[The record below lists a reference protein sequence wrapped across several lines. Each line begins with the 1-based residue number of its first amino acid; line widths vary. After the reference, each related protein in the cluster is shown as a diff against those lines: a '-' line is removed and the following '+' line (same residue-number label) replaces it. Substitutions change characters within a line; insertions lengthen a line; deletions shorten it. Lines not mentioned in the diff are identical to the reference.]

1 MSRKISSIREP
12 TPDCSEL
19 TTPDPKY
26 EFSDSLARSAL
37 WAGLKYNEI
46 PRLTPQEIQKA
57 VGVESDRQKDF
68 YKMLA
73 YIVYT
78 GASLAT
84 VGFNNPKQFPSIEQ
98 AFPNLFERE
107 EQQDWRIMKQR
118 VELFAKAKKQES
130 Q

>member
-1 MSRKISSIREP
+1 M
-12 TPDCSEL
+12 
-19 TTPDPKY
+19 
-26 EFSDSLARSAL
+26 RSAL
-37 WAGLKYNEI
+37 WAGIKYSEI
-46 PRLTPQEIQKA
+46 PRLTPYEIQKA

-78 GASLAT
+78 GASLTA

-118 VELFAKAKKQES
+118 VEAFAKAKKQ
-130 Q
+130 QR

>member
-1 MSRKISSIREP
+1 M
-12 TPDCSEL
+12 
-19 TTPDPKY
+19 
-26 EFSDSLARSAL
+26 RSAL
-37 WAGLKYNEI
+37 WAGLNYNEI

-78 GASLAT
+78 GASLTA

-98 AFPNLFERE
+98 VFPNLFERE

>member
-1 MSRKISSIREP
+1 M
-12 TPDCSEL
+12 
-19 TTPDPKY
+19 
-26 EFSDSLARSAL
+26 
-37 WAGLKYNEI
+37 WAGLNYNEI
-46 PRLTPQEIQKA
+46 PMLTPQEIQKA

-68 YKMLA
+68 YKMMA

-78 GASLAT
+78 GASLTA

-118 VELFAKAKKQES
+118 VAAFTKAKNPQSK
-130 Q
+130 